1 MVIKPKH
8 DPAAQRK
15 RRQQDDD
22 NDDDDDDLPV
32 EKVRAYDCDI
42 TITSFTRS
50 LSVSSLDT
58 LSNNPQPKDANN

>member
-22 NDDDDDDLPV
+22 DDDDDLPV
-32 EKVRAYDCDI
+32 EKVRVCDCDI
-42 TITSFTRS
+42 TITSFTHS
-50 LSVSSLDT
+50 LLVSSLDT
-58 LSNNPQPKDANN
+58 LSNNPQPKDASS